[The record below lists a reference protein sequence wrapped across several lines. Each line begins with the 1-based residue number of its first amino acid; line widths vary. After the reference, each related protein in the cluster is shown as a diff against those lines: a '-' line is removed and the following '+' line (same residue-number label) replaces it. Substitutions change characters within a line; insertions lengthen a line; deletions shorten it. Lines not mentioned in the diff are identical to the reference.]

1 MSYFEGPIDL
11 ILIHFSSIGFL
22 DDAMFVKTIVRK
34 LQSKV
39 LAYSELFH
47 FH

>member
-11 ILIHFSSIGFL
+11 ILIHVSSIDFL
-22 DDAMFVKTIVRK
+22 DDAMFVKIIARE

-39 LAYSELFH
+39 LAYGELFH